1 MENINITMLNHM
13 VKKVEDSYISFK
25 NIHKAV
31 DICILNMDSLS
42 PQEKEDYQKLVT
54 KFYQSRDSFELAKI
68 SLKNYLDNFKA

>member
-13 VKKVEDSYISFK
+13 TKKVEDSYLLYK

-42 PQEKEDYQKLVT
+42 PQEVEDYQRLIT
-54 KFYQSRDSFELAKI
+54 KFYESQDSFELAKI
-68 SLKNYLDNFKA
+68 NLKNYLDSLKP